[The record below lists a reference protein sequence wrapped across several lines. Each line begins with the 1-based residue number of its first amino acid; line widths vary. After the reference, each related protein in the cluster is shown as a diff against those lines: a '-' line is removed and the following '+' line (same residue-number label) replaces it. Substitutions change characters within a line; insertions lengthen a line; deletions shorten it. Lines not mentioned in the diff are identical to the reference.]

1 MSERE
6 EPRPDPSDGLLAMPV
21 GEWAKEK
28 HALLKLYIEIARGV
42 RGKFVGK
49 GKVGATFI
57 DLYSGPGRAYL
68 KGTDT
73 FIDGSPLVGWR
84 ASVDCK
90 VPFTG
95 IHINDNDV
103 RMLDAAYSRLE
114 KIGAPVSKYG
124 GEANVVAASLAAELN
139 PHALHFALLDP
150 FNLVLPFEVI
160 RSLSQLK
167 RIDLLIHV
175 SAMDLQRNW
184 GRYTQQKHSPL
195 DEFAPGWR
203 ESVDLAQPEES
214 ARLSFIQYWVDLLKQ
229 LGFDADVRFELI
241 TGSKNQP
248 LYWLVLVAKHEIAM
262 KFWKTA
268 AQHGKTQQMF

>member
-1 MSERE
+1 M
-6 EPRPDPSDGLLAMPV
+6 
-21 GEWAKEK
+21 
-28 HALLKLYIEIARGV
+28 
-42 RGKFVGK
+42 
-49 GKVGATFI
+49 
-57 DLYSGPGRAYL
+57 
-68 KGTDT
+68 
-73 FIDGSPLVGWR
+73 GWR

-95 IHINDNDV
+95 IHINDNDAQ
-103 RMLDAAYSRLE
+103 LLEAAYSRLK
-114 KIGAPVSKYG
+114 KIAAPVRKYG
-124 GEANVVAASLAAELN
+124 GKAHLVAEKLAAELN

-160 RSLSQLK
+160 RSLSRFK

-184 GRYTQQKHSPL
+184 GRYARQQLSPL
-195 DEFAPGWR
+195 DEFAPAWR
-203 ESVDLAQPEES
+203 DAVDLAQPEES
-214 ARLSFIQYWVDLLKQ
+214 ARLSFIQYWVGLLKQ

-262 KFWKTA
+262 KFWKKA
-268 AQHGKTQQMF
+268 AQHGKTQEMF

>member
-1 MSERE
+1 M
-6 EPRPDPSDGLLAMPV
+6 
-21 GEWAKEK
+21 
-28 HALLKLYIEIARGV
+28 
-42 RGKFVGK
+42 
-49 GKVGATFI
+49 
-57 DLYSGPGRAYL
+57 
-68 KGTDT
+68 
-73 FIDGSPLVGWR
+73 
-84 ASVDCK
+84 
-90 VPFTG
+90 
-95 IHINDNDV
+95 
-103 RMLDAAYSRLE
+103 
-114 KIGAPVSKYG
+114 
-124 GEANVVAASLAAELN
+124 
-139 PHALHFALLDP
+139 
-150 FNLVLPFEVI
+150 EVI

>member
-6 EPRPDPSDGLLAMPV
+6 ALRLDPVDDLPTMPV
-21 GEWAKEK
+21 GDWARQK

-42 RGKFVGK
+42 RGKFVGRA
-49 GKVGATFI
+49 GATFI
-57 DLYSGPGRAYL
+57 DLYCGSGRAYI
-68 KGTDT
+68 KGTNT
-73 FIDGSPLVGWR
+73 LIDGSPLVGWR
-84 ASVDCK
+84 ASTECG
-90 VPFTG
+90 VPFTE
-95 IHINDNDV
+95 IHINDNDSQL
-103 RMLDAAYSRLE
+103 LDAACSRLRTLA
-114 KIGAPVSKYG
+114 APVFKYG
-124 GEANVVAASLAAELN
+124 GEASQVAERLATELN

-160 RSLSQLK
+160 RSLSRLK

-203 ESVDLAQPEES
+203 NSVDLAQPEDS
-214 ARLSFIQYWVDLLKQ
+214 ARLAFVQYWIGLLKQ

-262 KFWKTA
+262 KFWKKA
-268 AQHGKTQQMF
+268 AQHGKTQEMF